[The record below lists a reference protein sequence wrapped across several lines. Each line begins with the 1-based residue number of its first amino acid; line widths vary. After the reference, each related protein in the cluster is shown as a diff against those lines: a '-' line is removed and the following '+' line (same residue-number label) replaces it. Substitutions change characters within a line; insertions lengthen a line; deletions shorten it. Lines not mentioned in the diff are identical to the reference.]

1 MISCFVCFEKLGAF
15 NKILFFKFTYNNS
28 LNKKTMSLCKLCL
41 EREANKKNTHYL
53 TDAIIRTCLNIEGS
67 NEREKGL
74 YFALDNTNPFID
86 FNFQRLDE
94 LTLETTIGRKP
105 TEEEIENA
113 KSIPFSVDYVFC
125 SDCENLFTDIE
136 TPFIQNILPHFR
148 QADLSGLKIVSEA
161 DVVTIRNFFHIQLYR
176 SAVCEDILAF
186 SPEFKEKLRHSILQK
201 NGDTSIPL
209 SVTHLQT
216 LGGNAIYTENYIG
229 FTDDKNPFIVFMND
243 FVIQVYENEDAIKFL
258 PFHGLNEQETFV
270 SAININEESFA
281 FKIFDNAERKVF
293 LNTVI
298 VNEKVKKTIQYYRDM
313 FDMFWRKLFGV
324 DAPVLQKERY
334 IQSLINGDDNN
345 LIKYSKQQVFE
356 FTVAYMAKLFNVTK

>member
-1 MISCFVCFEKLGAF
+1 MLLQFVTS
-15 NKILFFKFTYNNS
+15 FTYS
-28 LNKKTMSLCKLCL
+28 C
-41 EREANKKNTHYL
+41 
-53 TDAIIRTCLNIEGS
+53 
-67 NEREKGL
+67 
-74 YFALDNTNPFID
+74 
-86 FNFQRLDE
+86 
-94 LTLETTIGRKP
+94 
-105 TEEEIENA
+105 TEVQ
-113 KSIPFSVDYVFC
+113 SV
-125 SDCENLFTDIE
+125 
-136 TPFIQNILPHFR
+136 
-148 QADLSGLKIVSEA
+148 KIFW
-161 DVVTIRNFFHIQLYR
+161 R
-176 SAVCEDILAF
+176 F

-324 DAPVLQKERY
+324 DAPVLQKRKVYPESY
-334 IQSLINGDDNN
+334 QW
-345 LIKYSKQQVFE
+345 
-356 FTVAYMAKLFNVTK
+356 

>member
-1 MISCFVCFEKLGAF
+1 
-15 NKILFFKFTYNNS
+15 
-28 LNKKTMSLCKLCL
+28 MSLCKLCL

-53 TDAIIRTCLNIEGS
+53 TDAIIRTCLNLDGT

-94 LTLETTIGRKP
+94 LTLEATIGRKP
-105 TEEEIENA
+105 TDEEIENA

-125 SDCENLFTDIE
+125 SECEKLFTEIE
-136 TPFIQNILPHFR
+136 TPFIEKILPRFR
-148 QADLSGLKIVSEA
+148 QSDLSGISVVTEA
-161 DVVTIRNFFHIQLYR
+161 DVVTVRNFFYIQLYR
-176 SAVCEDILAF
+176 SAICEDILTF
-186 SPEFKEKLRHSILQK
+186 PSEFLEKLRLNILEK

-209 SVTHLQT
+209 SITYLQT
-216 LGGNAIYTENYIG
+216 VDGSAIYTENYIG
-229 FTDDKNPFIVFMND
+229 FTNDRNPFIVFMND
-243 FVIQVYENEDAIKFL
+243 FVIQVYENEEAIKFL
-258 PFHGLNEQETFV
+258 PFHGLNEQDTFAA
-270 SAININEESFA
+270 SININEQVFN
-281 FKIFDNAERKVF
+281 FKIFDNATRKVF

-334 IQSLINGDDNN
+334 IHSLINGDENN

-356 FTVAYMAKLFNVTK
+356 FTVAYMAKLFNVTI